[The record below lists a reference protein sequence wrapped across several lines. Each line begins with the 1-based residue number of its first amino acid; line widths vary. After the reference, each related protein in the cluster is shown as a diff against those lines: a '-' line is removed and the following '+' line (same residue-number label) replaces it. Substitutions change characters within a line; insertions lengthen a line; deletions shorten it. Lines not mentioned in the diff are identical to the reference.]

1 APKRPFR
8 ADHIGSLL
16 RPASLLEARRQH
28 DKGELGA
35 AALRAVGEAA
45 A

>member
-1 APKRPFR
+1 MEELRAHVGTQFCPKVIEALETLYREQ
-8 ADHIGSLL
+8 
-16 RPASLLEARRQH
+16 PAV
-28 DKGELGA
+28 LGA